1 MQDFPPIAELLPH
14 AGPAVLLDAVL
25 EQDPDGL
32 RARLRITSQ
41 HPYFEPGRGVPAW
54 VGIELMAQAIAAH
67 AGLFARR
74 SQNPPK
80 KGMLLGTR
88 RYEARVSHFAE
99 GSELEVEARRE
110 FGEDEGGV
118 AACLCRITSGGRE
131 LATATLIIMQ
141 VDEKDIPKP

>member
-1 MQDFPPIAELLPH
+1 MQSYPPVAELLPH

-25 EQDPDGL
+25 VQQPDSL
-32 RARLRITSQ
+32 RALLRITPQ
-41 HPYFEPGRGVPAW
+41 HPYFEPGRGVPVW

-67 AGLFARR
+67 AGLTSLR
-74 SQNPPK
+74 SGSPVR

-88 RYEARVSHFAE
+88 RYQASVSYFAE

-110 FGEDEGGV
+110 FGEDHGEV
-118 AACLCRITSGGRE
+118 AACACRISCGGRE
-131 LATATLIIMQ
+131 LASATLIIVQ